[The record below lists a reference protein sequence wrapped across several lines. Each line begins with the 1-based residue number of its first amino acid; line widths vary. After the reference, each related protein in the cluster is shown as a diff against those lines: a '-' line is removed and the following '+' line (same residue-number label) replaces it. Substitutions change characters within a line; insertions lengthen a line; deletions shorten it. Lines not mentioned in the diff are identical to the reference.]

1 MAAKRRHWK
10 EKGGRFWARIS
21 VPKSLQAMLGKT
33 ELIEALGG
41 DRRAAD
47 RNHAAAVARLQAII
61 AHAQSLLEV
70 GTAPP
75 ASGTPLR
82 EIADADYEDA
92 IWTQYTETLQ
102 SDD

>member
-21 VPKSLQAMLGKT
+21 VPKSLQATLGKT

-47 RNHAAAVARLQAII
+47 RNHAAAVARLQSII

-70 GTAPP
+70 GIAPP

-82 EIADADYEDA
+82 EIADVDY
-92 IWTQYTETLQ
+92 
-102 SDD
+102 